1 MPTYML
7 DIDQNIPLPANAAE
21 ALPPMTPKQELEVR
35 TRTIKLIADLQGKPI
50 HPTEQNKAEARELAK
65 KMVEDPKGH
74 IQFSNYRNETL
85 AYLAGMVSQY
95 DQMIVKDLADLK
107 LFVVNKLVEQADS
120 KNPREAIAALRALG
134 EIDGVDAFKRRTE
147 LTIKVKPIDE
157 VERDLLTKLEKLERL
172 TKLSD
177 AQDIID
183 VELTETDAAE
193 DSNS

>member
-7 DIDQNIPLPANAAE
+7 HIDKNIPLPANAAE

-50 HPTEQNKAEARELAK
+50 HPTEQDKVEARELAR
-65 KMVEDPKGH
+65 KMVEDPRGH
-74 IQFSNYRNETL
+74 IEFSNYKNETL

-107 LFVVNKLVEQADS
+107 LFVVNKLIEQADS
-120 KNPREAIAALRALG
+120 KNSREAIAALKALG

-157 VERDLLTKLEKLERL
+157 IERDLLTKLEKLERL

-177 AQDIID
+177 NQNIID
-183 VELTETDAAE
+183 VESIETDPSE
-193 DSNS
+193 DSDT